1 MRATQLKAIGGFCSV
16 VLWGALRWRDADG
29 VGAAG
34 ADGAAW
40 GWLELFV
47 EADFDG
53 GEVVVAAAE
62 GER

>member
-1 MRATQLKAIGGFCSV
+1 MLATRAKGDRCFFSV
-16 VLWGALRWRDADG
+16 VLWGALRRRNANG